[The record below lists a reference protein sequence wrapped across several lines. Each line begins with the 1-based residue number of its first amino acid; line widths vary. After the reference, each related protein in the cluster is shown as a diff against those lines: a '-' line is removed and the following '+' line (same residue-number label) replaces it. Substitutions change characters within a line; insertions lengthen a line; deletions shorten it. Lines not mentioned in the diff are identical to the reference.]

1 MKITNH
7 RFDDHWFALS
17 KDVGGNLDDLRFIVM
32 HYTAGG
38 DGKGTR
44 DYMLKSPEEKGANAG
59 KAVYGSA
66 HLLIDRDGTIWQ
78 IVPFDKRARHAGESQ
93 WKGLTSLNQYAIG
106 IEIANYG
113 WLDLQGDGT
122 YKRPETPR
130 FKAKDVTIGTMPGG
144 TEQKGW
150 ENYTAA
156 QLASVEAVTL
166 ALLEHYPAIRE
177 IVGHQEIAPGRKF
190 DPGPA
195 FPLQRFKNLVF
206 GRSEDAFDTADGPAP
221 ERFEVTSS
229 LNIRGGPGVQFTP
242 LEVSPLKIGTKVVKH
257 DEQGEWYF
265 VSLAKAATQK
275 GWVNRRYLALL

>member
-7 RFDDHWFALS
+7 RFDEHWFAPS
-17 KDVGGNLDDLRFIVM
+17 KDVGGNLDELRFIVM

-38 DGKGTR
+38 DGKNTR
-44 DYMLKSPEEKGANAG
+44 DYMLKSPAEKGGNTG
-59 KAVYGSA
+59 KLVYGSA
-66 HLLIDRDGTIWQ
+66 HLLVDRDGTIWQ

-93 WKGLTSLNQYAIG
+93 WKGLTMLNQYSIG

-113 WLDLQGDGT
+113 WLDRQGDGS
-122 YKRPETPR
+122 YKRPETKR
-130 FKAKDVTIGTMPGG
+130 FKGEDVTIARMPGS
-144 TEQKGW
+144 TEEKGW

-166 ALLEHYPAIRE
+166 ALLEHYPEIRE

-206 GRSEDAFDTADGPAP
+206 GRGEEAFDGPAARAR
-221 ERFEVTSS
+221 ERFQVTSS
-229 LNIRGGPGVQFTP
+229 LNIRGGPGVEFAP
-242 LEVSPLKIGTKVVKH
+242 LEASPLKIGTRVDKH